1 MFRSVAFMVAC
12 AFSLVV
18 CVQVP
23 CVFAAPAGFSAG
35 ILPDSQDSLLAP
47 CHPAEQAAPG
57 IRDTLLHVS
66 GTEPLAPHAPGL
78 RVIRLSQ
85 VGPALF
91 GGSFPATGTPVY
103 SIDPCTFCV
112 VIMDHSCPA
121 GLHEEWIMQ
130 EGIPGKGLTARDGI
144 PMSASQPAFMVFA
157 GLGLIGMATL
167 GRKRVPA
174 WYARVYD
181 MREPALPARDGRWKD
196 EPVQAQ
202 PAFQSEAA

>member
-12 AFSLVV
+12 ALILVV
-18 CVQVP
+18 CVQVS
-23 CVFAAPAGFSAG
+23 CIFAAPAGIRPESRD
-35 ILPDSQDSLLAP
+35 PLLTP
-47 CHPAEQAAPG
+47 YHPAEQAAPG

-66 GTEPLAPHAPGL
+66 GAEPLSPHTPGL
-78 RVIRLSQ
+78 YASRLSP

-91 GGSFPATGTPVY
+91 VGPLSATGTRFF

-112 VIMDHSCPA
+112 MIMDDRCPA
-121 GLHEEWIMQ
+121 GLHEEWIIQ
-130 EGIPGKGLTARDGI
+130 EGIPGKSLTARDGI

-181 MREPALPARDGRWKD
+181 MREPALPARDSRWKD
-196 EPVQAQ
+196 EPVQAR